1 MAFWDIM
8 KDIGEGVVDLLPGG
22 KLALGAIK
30 GVKAIAN
37 AVGGETGGKIAQG
50 VAMVEEGLAEVQP
63 ENMPPEIK
71 AEVLRERNRHE
82 EAMREAERE
91 DKRLDI
97 AADQAAADQVTDRAA
112 KLEGTAE
119 DLLKLPVIGRIVL
132 FLRGC
137 QRPVWGFS
145 ALVMDWQL
153 LSGSWTVELYNATAD
168 AITAEGWIVL
178 AINVLV
184 LGFLFGERAIKNL
197 LPLVAKVLEAWGMR
211 GTKEAA
217 Q

>member
-30 GVKAIAN
+30 GVKALAN

-71 AEVLRERNRHE
+71 AEILRERNRHE

-97 AADQAAADQVTDRAA
+97 AADLAASDQVTDRAA

-119 DLLKLPVIGRIVL
+119 DLRSLPLIGRVVL

-137 QRPVWGFS
+137 QRPAWGFA
-145 ALVMDWQL
+145 ALAMDWL
-153 LSGSWTVELYNATAD
+153 VLSGRWTVALTVTGTGD
-168 AITAEGWIVL
+168 LTAEGCIVL
-178 AINVLV
+178 AVNILV
-184 LGFLFGERAIKNL
+184 LGFLFGERAVKNL
-197 LPLVAKVLEAWGMR
+197 LPLAAMALRAR
-211 GTKEAA
+211 GAGKGAA